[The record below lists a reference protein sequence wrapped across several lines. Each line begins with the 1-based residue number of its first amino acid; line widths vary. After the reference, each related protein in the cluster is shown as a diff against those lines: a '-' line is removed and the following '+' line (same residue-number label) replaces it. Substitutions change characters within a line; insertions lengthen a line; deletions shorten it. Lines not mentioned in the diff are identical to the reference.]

1 MPRPLLLKQT
11 LVAASPEFFTPA
23 RWVCYRFKCL
33 GLPWHAAQAATCA
46 NRTNAL
52 RLCTEPTLNLVPI
65 SRRLCNM
72 TGGDANWQ
80 RECAAFLQANLDA
93 YNGSAATTAQQL
105 CYQYLPML
113 FDSDTR

>member
-1 MPRPLLLKQT
+1 
-11 LVAASPEFFTPA
+11 
-23 RWVCYRFKCL
+23 
-33 GLPWHAAQAATCA
+33 
-46 NRTNAL
+46 
-52 RLCTEPTLNLVPI
+52 
-65 SRRLCNM
+65 M

-93 YNGSAATTAQQL
+93 FNGSAATTAQQL